1 MLEHRTVYPAC
12 CGARPRPI
20 SSGLLRPL
28 LDVPSGTPALLR
40 RRAPDLGSSL
50 RASRRHGKPFGA
62 LVLAM
67 LVIATGARAQ
77 EAPEPGAQRPL
88 VARRYVIERIRL
100 EGLEHARPSEVRRHL
115 TLKEG
120 EVLDDAAVLMSR
132 LRLLQLGWFS
142 RVESRVERG
151 SARGL
156 VVLVFTF
163 TERNTLIISDL
174 VLGTTG
180 PQPIYGGFGLTQ
192 GNFLGLGLTLSGAF
206 VYGGTPAGQPLA
218 PARFAVRGAFFDP
231 ELKISNVSLV
241 FGLSMLALRGEEF
254 RCSDP
259 ECSAFDGD
267 YAPAPRL
274 RYDRVGGE
282 VDFGLRPGPFERLYA
297 GLRVERVGA
306 QRVGGTPAD
315 PGGPEPNVRQGRS
328 LLTAVTATY
337 DRDTRNDL
345 FFPTDGSRLQ
355 LNLVLGTQ
363 ALGGDYE
370 YSRYLLQVEGAFALP
385 AGHALRLLG
394 AAGIVQGDAPFFDRF
409 YAADFAY
416 FSVGPALG
424 RALELNFSTDSRYD
438 AYLGMAGAEYGIPL
452 WAGGG
457 FFHRGYLALGLRG
470 LWSAAGPRAGRTN
483 ASSVPVSGDLALRLD
498 TPVGS
503 FNVSLGYALDNFL

>member
-1 MLEHRTVYPAC
+1 MRALALAFTLLAVTP
-12 CGARPRPI
+12 GA
-20 SSGLLRPL
+20 PL
-28 LDVPSGTPALLR
+28 
-40 RRAPDLGSSL
+40 
-50 RASRRHGKPFGA
+50 
-62 LVLAM
+62 
-67 LVIATGARAQ
+67 AQ
-77 EAPEPGAQRPL
+77 EPPEAGTVGPL
-88 VARRYVIERIRL
+88 IARRYLVERIRL
-100 EGLEHARPSEVRRHL
+100 EGLRRARPSEVRRHL
-115 TLKEG
+115 TLAEG

-163 TERNTLIISDL
+163 TERNTLVVSDL

-192 GNFLGLGLTLSGAF
+192 GNFLGLGLALSGAL
-206 VYGGTPAGQPLA
+206 VYGGRPAGQPLA
-218 PARFAVRGAFFDP
+218 PARFAVRVAFFDP
-231 ELKISNVSLV
+231 ELVVSRVPLV
-241 FGLSMLALRGEEF
+241 LGLSMLALRGEEF

-259 ECSAFDGD
+259 ECSAFGGR
-267 YAPAPRL
+267 YGPAPRL

-282 VDFGLRPGPFERLYA
+282 VNFGVRPGPFERLFA

-306 QRVGGTPAD
+306 QRVGGTAAD

-328 LLTAVTATY
+328 LLTALTATY
-337 DRDTRNDL
+337 DRDTRNDF
-345 FFPTDGSRLQ
+345 FFPTDGSRLA
-355 LNLVLGTQ
+355 LNLVLGSQ
-363 ALGGDYE
+363 MLGGDYE
-370 YSRYLLQVEGAFALP
+370 YSRYLLQVESDFSLP
-385 AGHALRLLG
+385 GGHALRVLG

-452 WAGGG
+452 WSGAG

-470 LWSAAGPRAGRTN
+470 LWSAARPRAGRTH
-483 ASSVPVSGDLALRLD
+483 ASSIPVSGDLALRLD

-503 FNVSLGYALDNFL
+503 FNVSLGYALDNAL